1 MNKNKKEFNFPPEE
15 EMEKVIKRFSDPNY
29 NRVNIGL
36 MPDASELD
44 KTKYNICQSISRYK
58 RTNKLTPGEL
68 AKKVGISKEKTD
80 HILFGRIT
88 NFNLDELV
96 FYTEKLNGHLQ
107 LKINYDGELG
117 QSAKQKASPRT
128 R

>member
-1 MNKNKKEFNFPPEE
+1 MNKNKKEFNFPPQE

-58 RTNKLTPGEL
+58 RVNKLTPGEL

-88 NFNLDELV
+88 EFNLEELV
-96 FYTEKLNGHLQ
+96 SYTEKLNGHVEV
-107 LKINYDGELG
+107 KINYDGE
-117 QSAKQKASPRT
+117 KVPT
-128 R
+128 RVR